1 MTLFFRRIVTYNK
14 NMNKFF
20 ISLICALCAFSAA
33 SASAQKFPQVSK
45 TARSAQKATEAAR
58 KAAMSAQESIP
69 AAAAFAVPPA
79 PAVRVPT
86 KREKWVDNHQLKL
99 IKVQKMVG
107 ISTRQAVENVR
118 SWGAE
123 YHPKN
128 PRPTLREDAAFTA
141 PDLTGFAVSPADVQA
156 APGFPF
162 QNQRALIYRGL
173 ALKTDGAAIRN
184 ILENGL
190 LLKDVGAE
198 SNTLILAMAGPQA
211 RSASVRA
218 PVTNLTDTSSEAAV
232 WASKRM
238 GKRDVSVIVVVK
250 SNAKGSYITINQDI
264 APEDIYAVTALLN
277 VDGRPTWCKLETQ
290 GNNFRITPYNPA
302 PEAK

>member
-1 MTLFFRRIVTYNK
+1 
-14 NMNKFF
+14 MNKLF
-20 ISLICALCAFSAA
+20 ISFICALCAFAATSAG
-33 SASAQKFPQVSK
+33 AQKLPQIRKGVQTARK
-45 TARSAQKATEAAR
+45 TAENAS
-58 KAAMSAQESIP
+58 KAAMSAQKAIP
-69 AAAAFAVPPA
+69 AVTKPAVPAA
-79 PAVRVPT
+79 PAVRVQTVHP
-86 KREKWVDNHQLKL
+86 KVAKFVDENQLTL
-99 IKVQKMVG
+99 IKMQKLVG
-107 ISTRQAVENVR
+107 FSTRKALENVR
-118 SWGAE
+118 GWGAE

-141 PDLTGFAVSPADVQA
+141 PDLTEFIVSPEGVQT
-156 APGFPF
+156 APVFPF

-190 LLKDVGAE
+190 LLKDVGTE

-211 RSASVRA
+211 RSAAVRA

-264 APEDIYAVTALLN
+264 SPDDIYAVTALLSVN
-277 VDGRPTWCKLETQ
+277 GQPTWCKLETQ
-290 GNNFRITPYNPA
+290 GDNFRITPYNQA
-302 PEAK
+302 PEAE